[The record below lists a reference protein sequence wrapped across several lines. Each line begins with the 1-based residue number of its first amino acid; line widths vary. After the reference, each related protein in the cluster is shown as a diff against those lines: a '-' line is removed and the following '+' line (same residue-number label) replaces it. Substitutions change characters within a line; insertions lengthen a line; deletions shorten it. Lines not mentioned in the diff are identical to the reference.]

1 MRLIPTSMLKEGAEL
16 AKPIY
21 DSYGRVLVQENMRLT
36 KGMITR
42 LQVGGVTYVYIR
54 DEYTDDI
61 MVEPLIEEEY
71 RQEAIM
77 KIKNVFDTFQPED
90 IHRTTYLL
98 DSAAHTV
105 YDLAKD
111 LVTELDKKQEAIQF
125 LSDILVVDDY
135 VFTHSLNVTMYTLV
149 LAKKLDLSDKEVE
162 ALGVG
167 ALLHD
172 IGKIFIP
179 PSILNKPSHLTD
191 EEFEIVK
198 AHTEYGYDLLRKQHQ
213 FPMVVAHCAY
223 QHHER
228 IDGSGYPRG
237 LKNYE
242 IHKFGK
248 IIGVADVF
256 DAMTS
261 NRVYREAMLPHDA
274 MEVLYGGADIKFEKH
289 MVEQFKQSIALYPNG
304 LTVLLNDGR
313 KGIVTRQHPHL
324 FHRPVVRVIE
334 EEGQKISPYDVD
346 LAKILNVMII
356 DTGQLNLTMK

>member
-1 MRLIPTSMLKEGAEL
+1 
-16 AKPIY
+16 
-21 DSYGRVLVQENMRLT
+21 
-36 KGMITR
+36 
-42 LQVGGVTYVYIR
+42 
-54 DEYTDDI
+54 
-61 MVEPLIEEEY
+61 
-71 RQEAIM
+71 
-77 KIKNVFDTFQPED
+77 
-90 IHRTTYLL
+90 
-98 DSAAHTV
+98 
-105 YDLAKD
+105 
-111 LVTELDKKQEAIQF
+111 
-125 LSDILVVDDY
+125 
-135 VFTHSLNVTMYTLV
+135 
-149 LAKKLDLSDKEVE
+149 DLSDKEVE

-261 NRVYREAMLPHDA
+261 NRVY
-274 MEVLYGGADIKFEKH
+274 
-289 MVEQFKQSIALYPNG
+289 
-304 LTVLLNDGR
+304 
-313 KGIVTRQHPHL
+313 
-324 FHRPVVRVIE
+324 
-334 EEGQKISPYDVD
+334 
-346 LAKILNVMII
+346 
-356 DTGQLNLTMK
+356 